1 MLLYYKRDN
10 IMATTKKYK
19 AKMYFGCDGKEENLL
34 KHLLINFK
42 SVSGCLKSFNTYT
55 YNGLVYFN
63 LYLSNPINTQRDF
76 DDITYK
82 LDKLFDRVFDYKYK
96 NENNIPLFSTK
107 INDKKQYVKKDYKK
121 PTEKYLFIDDN

>member
-1 MLLYYKRDN
+1 
-10 IMATTKKYK
+10 
-19 AKMYFGCDGKEENLL
+19 MYFGCDGKEENLL

-42 SVSGCLKSFNTYT
+42 SESGCLKSFNTYT

-63 LYLSNPINTQRDF
+63 LYLSNAINTQRNF

-82 LDKLFDRVFDYKYK
+82 LDKLFERVYQYKYK
-96 NENNIPLFSTK
+96 NEYNIPVFSTK

-121 PTEKYLFIDDN
+121 PTEKYLFVDDN